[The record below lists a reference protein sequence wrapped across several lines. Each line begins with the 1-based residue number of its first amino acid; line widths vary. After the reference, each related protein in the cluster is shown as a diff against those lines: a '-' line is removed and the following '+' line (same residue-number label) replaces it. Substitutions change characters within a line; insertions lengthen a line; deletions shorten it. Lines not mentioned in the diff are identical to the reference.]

1 MQNTSPNQLLAS
13 TAAWTAGVRAK
24 ESERDDHLFFDP
36 WAEALAGEE
45 GMTWIESRPVDSA
58 LPIAIRT
65 RYFDDFLQRITRQ
78 QAISQVVLL
87 AAGLDT
93 RAYRLSWP
101 EDTIIFEL
109 DQPAVL
115 AHKESVLREAGAR
128 PTCRRRSA
136 GANLAAPW
144 TDALVEMGF
153 EPRLP
158 AVWLL
163 EGFLFYLPNESI
175 TSILDT
181 VTSLSAAGSWVGFDI
196 INSTMLTSPITAKW
210 IAMQAQSGAPWIGTM
225 DDPRAF
231 MARRGWETAL
241 MQAGAENANYGRWRL
256 PVFPVLQPDVPHNWY
271 VTARTQAGS

>member
-1 MQNTSPNQLLAS
+1 MQKTSSNQLLAS

-24 ESERDDHLFFDP
+24 ESEREDYLFFDP

-45 GMTWIESRPVDSA
+45 GMTWIESRPIDSA

-65 RYFDDFLQRITRQ
+65 RYFDDFLQRITRE
-78 QAISQVVLL
+78 QALSQVVLL
-87 AAGLDT
+87 AAGMDT

-101 EDTIIFEL
+101 EDTTIFEL

-115 AHKESVLREAGAR
+115 AHKESILREVDAH

-136 GANLAAPW
+136 GADLSEPW
-144 TDALVEMGF
+144 TDALMEVGF
-153 EPRLP
+153 EPYLP

-163 EGFLFYLPNESI
+163 EGFLFYLPNEAI

-181 VTSLSAAGSWVGFDI
+181 VTRLSAAGSWVGFDVVNNI
-196 INSTMLTSPITAKW
+196 MLTSPITEKW
-210 IAMQAQSGAPWIGTM
+210 IAMQARSGAPWIGTM
-225 DDPRAF
+225 DNPQTF
-231 MARRGWETAL
+231 MAQRGWEAAL
-241 MQAGAENANYGRWRL
+241 TQPGAEDASYGRWLL

-271 VTARTQAGS
+271 VTARAQAGS